1 MKWENEWLMFALLG
15 ISTFLFQK
23 KGKKGGKRKNS
34 LGCHPSESWW
44 REVDG
49 KIVPG
54 AARPYV
60 DGLFVSVLKNAYA
73 VQCTSLPPS
82 FYRENEM
89 ALKLKEPLISPLAYI
104 FDRSTYWRASLLFL
118 KPQKTLLM
126 TTLWKYRKS
135 PKDEFGFIDMTL
147 LSIWDT
153 GEGAKWL
160 SEKESNAL
168 ISRNQFLLKCKQSY
182 YCQFQCR
189 WLLR

>member
-1 MKWENEWLMFALLG
+1 MSNFGEVHSRFSAVMKRINSTAAKLFFLKLAVGRTIGLFYGRLTHIRSPSQEMKWENEWLMFALLG

-23 KGKKGGKRKNS
+23 KKERKKGGKRKNS

-135 PKDEFGFIDMTL
+135 PI
-147 LSIWDT
+147 
-153 GEGAKWL
+153 
-160 SEKESNAL
+160 
-168 ISRNQFLLKCKQSY
+168 
-182 YCQFQCR
+182 
-189 WLLR
+189 

>member
-135 PKDEFGFIDMTL
+135 PKDEFGFIDTTL
-147 LSIWDT
+147 YLRYRRGS
-153 GEGAKWL
+153 KM
-160 SEKESNAL
+160 NAL
-168 ISRNQFLLKCKQSY
+168 ISRNQFLLKNVSTE
-182 YCQFQCR
+182 
-189 WLLR
+189 